1 MDGSVIAALAV
12 LETPNRMNTDSSQ
25 KKDISEFENGGND
38 SIEQIGVYS
47 EGVLDE
53 TKQFLRNS
61 RQQFLWGVLSYFG
74 GHIIA
79 LALSYVLHN
88 TDSSSFAN
96 YLQGVLLSSPG
107 SLVFS
112 AMSIGFSN
120 ACSSNGI
127 TAERGVARRH
137 LYNQGGFWSNYPGLN
152 FFAIYMILAISI
164 TALATRFVANES
176 LNFPALIL
184 TKLLVGLLLTNLHTA
199 WVHAIISKPN
209 KKSLCQRIP
218 GWREWIGIMPAASVD
233 LALPKCVHYLMH
245 KLLAILPQ
253 NFLPIVDNQIHQEL
267 HSVLSTFETFAIYMP
282 AALEFL
288 TSILTRAIYIR
299 VAASMLPDD
308 DESIIPFDPSFG
320 GRARNNETLCLS
332 ILDAIKTMRLQ
343 NWHHYRRIV
352 REVLQYEFPFVFLF
366 IIAIALEF
374 YFEEPCTFGDLL
386 ELFASM
392 FLVE

>member
-107 SLVFS
+107 ILVFS

-120 ACSSNGI
+120 AYSSNVI
-127 TAERGVARRH
+127 TAERSVARRH

-233 LALPKCVHYLMH
+233 LALPKCVYYSTH

-267 HSVLSTFETFAIYMP
+267 HSVLSTFKTFAIYMP
-282 AALEFL
+282 VALEFL

-352 REVLQYEFPFVFLF
+352 REVLQYEFPFFFLF